1 MSGPFP
7 DQCPACDDG
16 QLSDDGIC
24 AQCGYD
30 YMEDSDVVDHDPD
43 DFCMEC
49 GAELGEDDG
58 DDEECPECG
67 ASL

>member
-7 DQCPACDDG
+7 CDCPACEDG
-16 QLSDDGIC
+16 VCDEEGIC
-24 AQCGYD
+24 VNCGYD
-30 YMEDSDVVDHDPD
+30 YIEDSDIVDD
-43 DFCMEC
+43 DEEHCGSC